1 MISSKKILGAPAH
14 SPQHKGWFSLKGFL
28 LAGIA
33 GVALLN
39 SGTALALNYPYA
51 PYNEGKMDPQLT
63 GWPLTPEEL
72 NFIGKASYMRRP
84 GNESGSQKMAFLP
97 YTPSAEGTGKPSWY
111 VGVQDQFIKV
121 VDQYKRDNGNNVD
134 ILLVGDSITWQWID
148 IRASYT
154 QYPQKFNAAWTSS
167 FGQYKAL
174 NLGVAGD
181 KTQGVLWRLDHGAT
195 QGSSGPEIK
204 PRLVILAIGHNNM
217 FFSRETGIQNAALG
231 IVWCVKNL
239 RERFPDAQVIVSKI
253 LPNTNP
259 TAPFY
264 IDAKAINAEL
274 DTLLTA
280 EKDPKVHVL
289 PDMWNDM
296 VNPDGTVI
304 DKYFRSE
311 EPAGKKIHLSPTD
324 GYELWA
330 SKLKPLVDSLL
341 NTKPANEGTK

>member
-1 MISSKKILGAPAH
+1 MTTFKKILAAH
-14 SPQHKGWFSLKGFL
+14 AHRPQHQRWISRNGFL
-28 LAGIA
+28 LAGMA
-33 GVALLN
+33 GVALM
-39 SGTALALNYPYA
+39 STGTALALNYPYA
-51 PYNEGKMDPQLT
+51 PYNEGKLDPQLT
-63 GWPLTPEEL
+63 GWPLTTEEL
-72 NFIGKASYMRRP
+72 TFIAKASYARRP
-84 GNESGSQKMAFLP
+84 GSESGSQKITFLP
-97 YTPSAEGTGKPSWY
+97 YTPSAEGSGNPNWY
-111 VGVQDQFIKV
+111 VGVQEKFVKV

-148 IRASYT
+148 ISAPYS
-154 QYPQKFNAAWTSS
+154 QYPQKFNAAWTGS

-231 IVWCVKNL
+231 VVWCVKNL
-239 RERFPDAQVIVSKI
+239 RARFPDSAVIVSKI

-259 TAPFY
+259 SAPFY
-264 IDAKAINAEL
+264 NDAKAINAEL
-274 DTLLTA
+274 DALLTA

-304 DKYFRSE
+304 EKYFRSE
-311 EPAGKKIHLSPTD
+311 EGAGKKIHLSPTD

-341 NTKPANEGTK
+341 GSNPANEGGR